1 MSLCSKRICLPQCF
15 RPPRAG
21 PQTRAQPG
29 AALSILLSVI
39 HTAAAADET
48 GWLFASVAAS
58 ITRCSFASD
67 LSNSS
72 LIFPPAKTANLSHI
86 ARSSGS
92 SEEIIPIEIPCST
105 SHNIILYVLFLA
117 PTSTSLVG
125 SSSRKILGSPGST
138 LIHEYVSVELQP
150 SLDRVQDFTTAGFH
164 QAGNAQDF
172 DPT

>member
-1 MSLCSKRICLPQCF
+1 MLQADLPSQCF
-15 RPPRAG
+15 WPPQAG
-21 PQTRAQPG
+21 PQPRAQPG
-29 AALSILLSVI
+29 AELSNTGDLCRS
-39 HTAAAADET
+39 AADET
-48 GWLFASVAAS
+48 GWLFASVAAG

-105 SHNIILYVLFLA
+105 SPNMILYVLFLA

-138 LIHEYVSVELQP
+138 LVHEYVSVELQP